1 MGFSTTVWEWYGQ
14 DEYKRVLAVG
24 EAIDALGFLVLDSG
38 AQQASI
44 PDCAACEA
52 WSMAMLPL
60 EALLATCASALPDE
74 VRAGAQSL
82 WEQCNGLSEVAFH
95 CGDRGIF
102 EHRQWQSLREA
113 ARQLLAVMEEAQL
126 RPFLEELMVDCGRA
140 VHGVKS

>member
-24 EAIDALGFLVLDSG
+24 EAIDALGFLALDAQ
-38 AQQASI
+38 AQQATI
-44 PDCAACEA
+44 PDCPACEA

-74 VRAGAQSL
+74 VRAGLQSL
-82 WEQCNGLSEVAFH
+82 WGQCNGLSEAAFH

-102 EHRQWQSLREA
+102 EHGQWQLLREA
-113 ARQLLAVMEEAQL
+113 AGQLLALMEEAQL
-126 RPFLEELMVDCGRA
+126 RPFLEELRVDCRGK
-140 VHGVKS
+140 VYGLKP

>member
-24 EAIDALGFLVLDSG
+24 EAIDALGFLALDAG

-60 EALLATCASALPDE
+60 QALLATCASALPGE
-74 VRAGAQSL
+74 VRAGVQNL
-82 WEQCNGLSEVAFH
+82 WDLCNGLSEAAFH
-95 CGDRGIF
+95 CGDREIF
-102 EHRQWQSLREA
+102 GHGQWQSLREA
-113 ARQLLAVMEEAQL
+113 ARQLLGLMEEQQL
-126 RPFLEELMVDCGRA
+126 RPFLEELMVDCRRA
-140 VHGVKS
+140 LYGLKS